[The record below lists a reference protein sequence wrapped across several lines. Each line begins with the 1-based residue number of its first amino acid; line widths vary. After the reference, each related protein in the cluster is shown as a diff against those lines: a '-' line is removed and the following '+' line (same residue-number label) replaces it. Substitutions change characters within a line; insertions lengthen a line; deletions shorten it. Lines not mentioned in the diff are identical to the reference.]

1 MVSRHAQAWFPRT
14 MGTRSGHLT
23 NENRTERSNETYQ
36 DHMHTN
42 PVSDP
47 FDPRDLDMT
56 SPACSHSAGEHA
68 PAGDAAAESI
78 RHQPRDFREIE
89 RHGSGS
95 RAAHDPSCHAHAHAT
110 DLAPSSTNTPSTEP
124 WTQESLTSR
133 LIENAVMRAIFPNDM
148 ERRSFLRTVGK
159 GAAAAIVGS
168 IFPLSTAKSMASD
181 PVKNIEK
188 KDLTI
193 GFIPITCATPIIM
206 AEPMGFYA
214 KHGLNAKVR
223 RASGWAM
230 VRDWAIN
237 KDVDAAHML
246 SPMPLSITL
255 GAGSQRVPFFMPAVE
270 NINGQAITLAN
281 KHKGVKSAKDMKGFR
296 FCVPFRYSMHNYLL
310 RYYLGEEGVHPDKD
324 VQIRVVPPPEMVA
337 NLKAD
342 NVDGYLAPDPFNQRA
357 VYENVGFIYK
367 LTKEIWDGHPCCAF
381 AISQEFTKT
390 YPNTF
395 QALFKSIVDAT
406 HFSSDPKNRK
416 DIAKAIAPA
425 NYLNQ
430 PQIVLEQV
438 LTGRF
443 ADGKG
448 GIQNVPDRIDFDPF
462 PWHSMATW
470 ILTQMKRWKH
480 VETDFDYKQV
490 AEEVYL
496 AAECDKLIEEL
507 GYEPRKKT
515 YKKHVIMG
523 KEFDPAK
530 PEEYARSFAISN
542 L

>member
-1 MVSRHAQAWFPRT
+1 MGHIHDEDLRRDFERNQSSDFKDLNCFHGHGHSDHDHAHQ
-14 MGTRSGHLT
+14 
-23 NENRTERSNETYQ
+23 E
-36 DHMHTN
+36 
-42 PVSDP
+42 
-47 FDPRDLDMT
+47 
-56 SPACSHSAGEHA
+56 
-68 PAGDAAAESI
+68 AAATAPE
-78 RHQPRDFREIE
+78 HND
-89 RHGSGS
+89 
-95 RAAHDPSCHAHAHAT
+95 DPV
-110 DLAPSSTNTPSTEP
+110 APSTAPSQEGVM
-124 WTQESLTSR
+124 ESLV
-133 LIENAVMRAIFPNDM
+133 EKAVMNAIIPDPIH
-148 ERRSFLRTVGK
+148 RRKFIDTVGK
-159 GAAAAIVGS
+159 TAAAAAVAS
-168 IFPLSTAKSMASD
+168 VFPMDTAKSMAAD

-188 KDLTI
+188 KDLSI

-206 AEPMGFYA
+206 AEPMGFYE

-237 KDVDAAHML
+237 KEVDAAHML

-255 GAGSQRVPFFMPAVE
+255 GAGSKQVPFFMPAVE
-270 NINGQAITLAN
+270 NINGQAITLHN
-281 KHKGVKSAKDMKGFR
+281 KHKNVKTAKDMKGFR

-310 RYYLGEEGVHPDKD
+310 RYYLAEGGVHPDKE

-337 NLKAD
+337 NLKAE

-357 VYENVGFIYK
+357 VYENAGFIFK
-367 LTKEIWDGHPCCAF
+367 LTKDIWDGHPCCAF
-381 AISQEFTKT
+381 AISKEFTKQ

-395 QALFKSIVDAT
+395 LALFKSIVDAT
-406 HFSSDPKNRK
+406 HFSSNPANRK

-430 PQIVLEQV
+430 PRIVLEQV

-443 ADGKG
+443 ADGLGK
-448 GIQNVPDRIDFDPF
+448 IQNVPDRIDFDPF
-462 PWHSMATW
+462 PWHSMAIW

-490 AEEVYL
+490 AEQVYL
-496 AAECDKLIEEL
+496 AAQCDELIEQL
-507 GYEPRKKT
+507 GYKKNGIT

-523 KEFDPAK
+523 KTFDPSK
-530 PEEYARSFAISN
+530 PEEYVKSFPINN